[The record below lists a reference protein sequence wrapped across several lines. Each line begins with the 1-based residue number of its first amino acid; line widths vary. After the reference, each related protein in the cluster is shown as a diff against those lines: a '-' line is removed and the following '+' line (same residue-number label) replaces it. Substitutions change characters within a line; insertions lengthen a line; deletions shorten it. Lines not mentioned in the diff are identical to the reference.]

1 MNVPAASVMA
11 LSSLVSIVAPVDAIA
26 SDGTIYIKGAIVQP
40 TMDPTRS
47 TTRKAEGDEPR
58 YSMRDRPLPLKLELE
73 LLDYYAQYMHEFG
86 VAQAQLTLRTSV
98 YE

>member
-11 LSSLVSIVAPVDAIA
+11 LSSLISIVAPVDAIA

-40 TMDPTRS
+40 TMDPARS
-47 TTRKAEGDEPR
+47 TTRKTEGDEPR
-58 YSMRDRPLPLKLELE
+58 HATSARPLPLKLELE
-73 LLDYYAQYMHEFG
+73 LLDYYAQYMHESG